1 MLMGKLGLRE
11 LKSVVRCIKRGSSI
25 LVPPGVGLDSGVHK
39 IPGGLCLVV
48 STDPCVGVPK
58 SWFGWLLVHYAASDV
73 AVFGVAPRFCAVT
86 LRGPPR
92 TPTRLFQSV
101 MRDACHAANQLGM
114 QIVTGHTGSYDGLDD
129 MVGTCAAY
137 GFASLREVKTP
148 RGVRAGDNIV
158 CTKPLGLETAVTFSQ
173 TQRALAQRLFGKSRA
188 NRLSRQFQFQSCVKE
203 ALALSKMPGVHAMHD
218 AAEGGLV
225 SALNEMAEAS
235 KTGFSIDFTKV
246 AVPREV
252 YILARHFRLSTNEM
266 MSMSSTGTLIA
277 ALEPSAEGRVL
288 RRLSELKTLARVVGT
303 FSRSRRRRANDHLG
317 ERPFPDRAQ
326 DPFSRIC
333 L

>member
-1 MLMGKLGLRE
+1 MGKLGLQE

-25 LVPPGVGLDSGVHK
+25 LVPPGVGLDSGVHE

-73 AVFGVAPRFCAVT
+73 AVFGVAPRFCAVN
-86 LRGPPR
+86 LLGPPR

-101 MRDACHAANQLGM
+101 MRDACQAANQLGM
-114 QIVTGHTGSYDGLDD
+114 QIVTGHTGTYDALDE
-129 MVGTCAAY
+129 MVGTCTAY
-137 GFASLREVKTP
+137 GFASLKDIKTP
-148 RGVRAGDNIV
+148 RSVRAGDKIL
-158 CTKPLGLETAVTFSQ
+158 CTKPIGLETVVIFSQ
-173 TQRALAQRLFGKSRA
+173 TQRALAERLFGKLDA
-188 NRLSRQFQFQSCVKE
+188 NRLSREFRFQSCVKE
-203 ALALSKMPGVHAMHD
+203 ALAFSKMPGVHAMHD

-252 YILARHFRLSTNEM
+252 HILARHFQLSTNEI

-277 ALEPSAEGRVL
+277 ALEPSAERRVL
-288 RRLSELKTLARVVGT
+288 RRLSELKIPARVVGI
-303 FSRSRRRRANDHLG
+303 FSGSRRRRANDRFG
-317 ERPFPDRAQ
+317 ERPFPDRAR

>member
-1 MLMGKLGLRE
+1 MGKLGLQE

-25 LVPPGVGLDSGVHK
+25 LVPPGVGLDSGVHE

-73 AVFGVAPRFCAVT
+73 AVFGVAPRFCAVN
-86 LRGPPR
+86 LLGPPR

-101 MRDACHAANQLGM
+101 MRDACQAANQLGM
-114 QIVTGHTGSYDGLDD
+114 QIVTGHTGTYDALDD
-129 MVGTCAAY
+129 MVGTCTAY
-137 GFASLREVKTP
+137 GFASLKDIKTP
-148 RGVRAGDNIV
+148 RSVKAGDKIL
-158 CTKPLGLETAVTFSQ
+158 CTKPIGLETVVTFSQ
-173 TQRALAQRLFGKSRA
+173 TQRALAERLFGKLDA
-188 NRLSRQFQFQSCVKE
+188 NRLSREFRFQSCVKE

-252 YILARHFRLSTNEM
+252 HILARHFQLSTNEI

-277 ALEPSAEGRVL
+277 ALEPSAERRVL
-288 RRLSELKTLARVVGT
+288 RRLSELKIPARVVGI
-303 FSRSRRRRANDHLG
+303 FSGSRRRRANDRFW
-317 ERPFPDRAQ
+317 ERPFPDRAR

>member
-1 MLMGKLGLRE
+1 MGKLGLRE

-25 LVPPGVGLDSGVHK
+25 LVPPGVGLDSGVHE

-48 STDPCVGVPK
+48 STDPCVGVPQ

-73 AVFGVAPRFCAVT
+73 AVFGVAPRFCAVN
-86 LRGPPR
+86 LLGPPR

-101 MRDACHAANQLGM
+101 MRDACQAANQLGM
-114 QIVTGHTGSYDGLDD
+114 QIVTGHTGTYDALDE
-129 MVGTCAAY
+129 MVGTCTAY
-137 GFASLREVKTP
+137 GFASLKDIKTP
-148 RGVRAGDNIV
+148 RGVRAGDKIL
-158 CTKPLGLETAVTFSQ
+158 CTKPIGLETVVIFSQ
-173 TQRALAQRLFGKSRA
+173 TQRALAERLFGKLDA
-188 NRLSRQFQFQSCVKE
+188 NRLSREFRFQSCVKE

-252 YILARHFRLSTNEM
+252 HILARHFQLSTNEI

-277 ALEPSAEGRVL
+277 ALEPSAERRVL
-288 RRLSELKTLARVVGT
+288 RRLSELKIPARVVGI
-303 FSRSRRRRANDHLG
+303 FSGSRRRRANDRFG
-317 ERPFPDRAQ
+317 ERPFPDRAR